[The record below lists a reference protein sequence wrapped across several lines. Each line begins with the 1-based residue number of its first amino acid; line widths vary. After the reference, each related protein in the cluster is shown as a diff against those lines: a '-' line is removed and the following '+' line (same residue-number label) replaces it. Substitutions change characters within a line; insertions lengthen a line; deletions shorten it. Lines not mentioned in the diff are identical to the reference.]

1 MKLNN
6 ISLADNININ
16 QEEYKKALNN
26 CQNKILNNNN
36 YNAINNFNMIKKKQK
51 ENEEHFNDFNQEFLK
66 NIDNFSESWR
76 KEVEK
81 MMQRKGNTKKYE

>member
-1 MKLNN
+1 
-6 ISLADNININ
+6 
-16 QEEYKKALNN
+16 
-26 CQNKILNNNN
+26 
-36 YNAINNFNMIKKKQK
+36 MIKKKQK
-51 ENEEHFNDFNQEFLK
+51 ENEENFNDFNQEFLK